1 MEGNMKAFCTSC
13 GAPMEADDRHCPRC
27 GRLQRGALFVRAVPD
42 ERPQHPPPR
51 PARRRTFLPE
61 GGINLPGAGL
71 KLPRGVSALLAIALL
86 AGAALVLVFVVGLAL
101 GRITAPGGGGRNT
114 AAVSPASSQTPL
126 IVTSTPSP
134 PPTSTPAPANPAQ
147 FVRVNTSS
155 GFRCSIANG
164 CPLSATFRNQG
175 PGRGPGTAR
184 LDVTSA
190 DGATVYASCTAPIPD
205 TDPGG
210 TVQVGCSANS
220 EELANLFRQSPNVS
234 LAVKTNP

>member
-126 IVTSTPSP
+126 IVTSTP
-134 PPTSTPAPANPAQ
+134 APANPAQ
-147 FVRVNTSS
+147 FARVNTSS

>member
-42 ERPQHPPPR
+42 EMPQPPPPR
-51 PARRRTFLPE
+51 PKGRRPLLPQ
-61 GGINLPGAGL
+61 GGINLPKVGINLPKAGIN
-71 KLPRGVSALLAIALL
+71 LPTIALF

-101 GRITAPGGGGRNT
+101 GRITAPGGGRSTG
-114 AAVSPASSQTPL
+114 AVSPASSQTPV

-134 PPTSTPAPANPAQ
+134 SPSSTPTPANAAQ
-147 FVRVNTSS
+147 FVRVSTSS

-164 CPLSATFRNQG
+164 CPLSATYRNQG

-190 DGATVYASCTAPIPD
+190 DGGTVYASCTAPIPD

-210 TVQVGCSANS
+210 TAQVGCSANS
-220 EELANLFRQSPNVS
+220 EELANLFRQTPNVS
-234 LAVKTNP
+234 LGVKTNP

>member
-27 GRLQRGALFVRAVPD
+27 GRLQRGALFVRTIPD
-42 ERPQHPPPR
+42 ERPQQQPPPPR
-51 PARRRTFLPE
+51 GRRPLLPP
-61 GGINLPGAGL
+61 GGLQLPRGGVNLPGGATGL
-71 KLPRGVSALLAIALL
+71 LLIGLL
-86 AGAALVLVFVVGLAL
+86 AGAALVFVIGLAL
-101 GRITAPGGGGRNT
+101 GRITAPGGGRNT
-114 AAVSPASSQTPL
+114 AAVSPAASQTPV

-134 PPTSTPAPANPAQ
+134 SSTPVPTNPAQ
-147 FVRVNTSS
+147 FVRVNTGS
-155 GFRCSIANG
+155 GFRCTIANG

-205 TDPGG
+205 TDPGA

-220 EELANLFRQSPNVS
+220 EDLGNLFRQNPNVS
-234 LAVKTNP
+234 LGVKTNP